1 MKQGNITNLIFDIG
15 EVLLSYRWKAML
27 MDYGLPETDAIRV
40 GTEIFEESTALWNRF
55 DRGLISPEET
65 IAALSREYPADADAI
80 CWFISHG
87 EYMHVPRPVIWK
99 LVHQLR
105 EAGYSIYL
113 LSNYP
118 EILFQK
124 HTQYA
129 DFMQDI
135 DGLMVSYMN
144 GEAKPESAI
153 YLSLCSKYDLTPES
167 CLFFDDRPENVLSA
181 RKLGMSAMQVTS
193 QDALADC
200 LRTLLQS

>member
-1 MKQGNITNLIFDIG
+1 M
-15 EVLLSYRWKAML
+15 
-27 MDYGLPETDAIRV
+27 
-40 GTEIFEESTALWNRF
+40 
-55 DRGLISPEET
+55 
-65 IAALSREYPADADAI
+65 
-80 CWFISHG
+80 
-87 EYMHVPRPVIWK
+87 
-99 LVHQLR
+99 HQLR

-144 GEAKPESAI
+144 GEAKPESTI

-200 LRTLLQS
+200 LRTLLQA